1 MKKIRNFIEY
11 FQYLKNPIEALQ
23 FKFGIKKECEIQIK
37 NSNYKINL
45 NNTLALNRFM
55 DKLPTVK
62 KEKYPEFLEYIN
74 DINNNQ
80 EITKIDNIKY
90 INIYNDNFIKT
101 HPNEYILCNEEYF
114 SDDQW
119 DMLNLKNRYIIDIGA
134 NNADTALYFAKNG
147 SQVIAFEPVKH
158 IYELGIENIKI
169 NPEIKDKI
177 QFINKAVGAKKGMLD
192 INTGSM
198 KDYADKND
206 SYKIEVITIED
217 VINEYNFPY
226 DVLKMDCE
234 GCEFEIIN
242 NSDLTKF
249 NEIILEHHA
258 YMVEQ
263 DCNQLINKLKSQDFK
278 IKTFPCNASAKPFE
292 EIGIIYAY
300 KQQKN

>member
-23 FKFGIKKECEIQIK
+23 FKFGIKKECEIKIK
-37 NSNYKINL
+37 DSNCKIKL
-45 NNTLALNRFM
+45 NNIIALNRLM
-55 DKLPTVK
+55 NTIPIMR

-80 EITKIDNIKY
+80 EITEIDNIKY
-90 INIYNDNFIKT
+90 INIYNTNFIET
-101 HPNEYILCNEEYF
+101 HPNEYAICTEEYF

-119 DMLNLKNRYIIDIGA
+119 DMLNLENRNIIDIGA
-134 NNADTALYFAKNG
+134 NNTDTALYFAKNG
-147 SQVIAFEPVKH
+147 SSVIAFEPVKH
-158 IYELGIENIKI
+158 IYELGLENIKL
-169 NPEIKDKI
+169 NPSLKDKI
-177 QFINKAVGAKKGMLD
+177 QYINKAVGAKKGVLN
-192 INTGSM
+192 INAESL
-198 KDYADKND
+198 KEYVNRND
-206 SYKIEVITIED
+206 SYDIEVITIED
-217 VINEYNFPY
+217 IINDYNFPY

-249 NEIILEHHA
+249 NEIIFEHHA
-258 YMVEQ
+258 FMVEQ
-263 DCNQLINKLKSQDFK
+263 DSNHLIDKLKSQNFK